1 MSLYESLKKYGDSE
15 MYPYHMPGHKR
26 HPEEYLPESFACIDI
41 TEIEGFDNL
50 HNAEGII
57 KEAQDFAADI
67 IGAEHTYFLVGGST
81 AGVLSAISAAVPKGG
96 TLLMARNAHRSAYN
110 AVGLM
115 GIDSKY
121 IFPDI
126 NKEFGFCEAVTPEKV
141 KEALDKYP
149 EAEAVFIV
157 SPTYEGKIADVQSIA
172 EIVHSKGIPLI
183 VDEAHGAHLSFF
195 ERTDGYG
202 ISAVRSGADIVIQSV
217 HKTLPAPT
225 QTALIH
231 LNGDLVDRRKLERYL
246 KIYQSSSPSY
256 PLMAGIDGCVRTMA
270 AGGREKLLGF
280 ADRFKELVS
289 YINENCTYISALSF
303 EPGTTDV
310 GKLII
315 SAKAANIY
323 GSELAEALRKRFRL
337 ETEMSSEWYVL
348 AMFTVSDGFDGYDRL
363 KKALTLLDREYGVK
377 CADSKRGVVN
387 SCRDADD
394 PSDCFDDV
402 TKVYTISESWEM
414 PAEETNIEN
423 AASKISAEFVNV
435 YPPGTP
441 ILVPGEEIGDKHI
454 ALIERYL
461 KEGLNVIGVKGGR
474 LSTIKR

>member
-26 HPEEYLPESFACIDI
+26 HPEEYLPESFASIDI

-81 AGVLSAISAAVPKGG
+81 AGVLSSISAAVPKGG
-96 TLLMARNAHRSAYN
+96 TLLMARNSHRSAYN

-231 LNGDLVDRRKLERYL
+231 LNGDLVDRHKLERYL

-363 KKALTLLDREYGVK
+363 KKALTLLDREYTVK
-377 CADSKRGVVN
+377 CADSKREAVN

>member
-1 MSLYESLKKYGDSE
+1 MSLYENLKKYGDSE

-26 HPEEYLPESFACIDI
+26 HPEEYLPESFARIDI
-41 TEIEGFDNL
+41 TEIDGFDNL

-57 KEAQDFAADI
+57 KEAQDFAAEV
-67 IGAEHTYFLVGGST
+67 IGADHTYFLVGGST
-81 AGVLSAISAAVPKGG
+81 AGVLSAISAAVKKGG
-96 TLLMARNAHRSAYN
+96 RIIMARNSHRSAYN

-115 GIDSKY
+115 GIESEY

-126 NKEFGFCEAVTPEKV
+126 NKAFGFCEAVTPEKV

-157 SPTYEGKIADVQSIA
+157 SPTYEGKIANVQSIA
-172 EIVHSKGIPLI
+172 EAVHSRGIPLI

-202 ISAVRSGADIVIQSV
+202 ISAVRAGADIVIQSV

-256 PLMAGIDGCVRTMA
+256 PLMAGIDGCVRFMA
-270 AGGREKLLGF
+270 AGGRERLLKF
-280 ADRFKELVS
+280 AESFKELVS
-289 YINENCTYISALSF
+289 YINENCTYIRALRF

-315 SAKAANIY
+315 SARAANVY
-323 GSELAEALRKRFRL
+323 GSELAETLRKRFLL

-348 AMFTVSDGFDGYDRL
+348 VMFTVSDGFDGL
-363 KKALTLLDREYGVK
+363 KKALTLLDREYALK
-377 CADSKRGVVN
+377 CADGKKGETAV
-387 SCRDADD
+387 SCRDAED
-394 PSDCFDDV
+394 PSDSFDEV
-402 TKVYTISESWEM
+402 KKVYTISESWEV
-414 PAEETNIEN
+414 PAEEINIES
-423 AASKISAEFVNV
+423 AASRISAEFVNV

-461 KEGLNVIGVKGGR
+461 KEGLNVIGVKDGR
-474 LSTIKR
+474 ISVIKR